1 MVASEIDSLC
11 RNTPQF
17 KPTAAGLGQVQCH
30 FGPRLKIRVEDQ
42 QVVFSTEKDAPNQEE
57 FVRQFLR
64 NQ

>member
-1 MVASEIDSLC
+1 M
-11 RNTPQF
+11 
-17 KPTAAGLGQVQCH
+17 AAGLGQVQCH
-30 FGPRLKIRVEDQ
+30 FGPRLKIRVENQ